1 MVSSSAYEEESHAV
15 HPILSSA
22 RYKKEARERSPK
34 LAALITARVGVCREV
49 FGLHASQIAEGW
61 PEVENSDELG
71 KSWPDDEPNK
81 AKLAIPFFTM
91 PISLTLK
98 QKLSNLARSQSAP
111 ASPAPSSATL
121 FSARRNILN
130 FAWRGDRTS
139 DESSQDYSNPAIGE
153 EEFDNLMQKVI
164 RQSGLD
170 FEYVIC
176 CATVAAANHCGRT
189 RPMSVFFS
197 APVA

>member
-1 MVSSSAYEEESHAV
+1 LVVSSSAYEEESHAV
-15 HPILSSA
+15 RLILSSA
-22 RYKKEARERSPK
+22 RYRKEARERSPK
-34 LAALITARVGVCREV
+34 LAGLITASVGIIEMFSACARHRSPKD
-49 FGLHASQIAEGW
+49 GQKLKSLTNWA
-61 PEVENSDELG
+61 

-81 AKLAIPFFTM
+81 AKPFFTM

-111 ASPAPSSATL
+111 AIPTPSSTTL
-121 FSARRNILN
+121 SSARRNILS
-130 FAWRGDRTS
+130 FARRGDRTN

-170 FEYVIC
+170 FEYVIFC
-176 CATVAAANHCGRT
+176 LTVAAANHCGRT